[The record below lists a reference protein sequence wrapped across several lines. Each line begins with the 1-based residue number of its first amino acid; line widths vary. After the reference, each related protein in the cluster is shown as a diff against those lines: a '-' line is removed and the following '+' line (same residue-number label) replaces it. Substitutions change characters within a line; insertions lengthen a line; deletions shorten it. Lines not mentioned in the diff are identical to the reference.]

1 MEFDTE
7 NSSTNSSTER
17 NNGLPSVKE
26 SLNDFFKIKLA
37 YETQIM
43 ENKKKIMHNFLL
55 SNREKRAE
63 FLKLKPKC
71 INCGRPGGT
80 RFQTTFIAE
89 SDNEDAYR
97 QHSATCGVIANPCPL
112 QIKIQLG
119 KVELLP
125 NLLNS
130 LQNSIKDKKDE
141 VIDNKNKLLFGY
153 LTTEEVLS
161 KFDDL
166 KDSINDYTT
175 LYEAYL
181 DTYHLIVD
189 NDRTKEELGETTT
202 NIYIQI
208 NQIKDCIKKMN
219 DTNNVQYARDAVNI
233 YTNTLVPLM
242 NKSRVL
248 KYDETMVWRTS
259 EKNHLNT
266 CNLIQN
272 KNSIRSLS
280 YSSFQDRVVAYNVG
294 VRVESNN
301 ERDVQRPIVFD
312 EVDEVDDGI
321 QIQGCPSKGKL
332 PQPCR
337 MKKDYYNQTRIF
349 HPDKNPGCIEN
360 STEKFKILARTP
372 GCAEFANN

>member
-26 SLNDFFKIKLA
+26 ALNDFFKIKLA